1 MTADRVSGALHPD
14 LLASDAHVFVDDV
27 AAPVLDSEDE
37 VHLLRALRLRPGA
50 MVTVS
55 DGRGRWRR
63 CRLGAGGLLEPDGH
77 QIDDPRRAPPVV
89 IAAAIPKGDRLDWM
103 VQKLTEIGAD
113 RIVLM
118 RTDRGVVSWDR
129 AREASALARLAR
141 IVRQAAMQS
150 RRTWLVELPSVRTAF
165 ELAAEPGAALA
176 VPGSMDRP
184 LPSSTV
190 LVGPEGGWTQREIEA
205 SANHVGLG
213 GTVLRVE
220 TAALVACTLLVHAR
234 ASGPIDLSQENHS
247 W

>member
-1 MTADRVSGALHPD
+1 MLHPD
-14 LLASDAHVFVDDV
+14 LLTSDAHVFVGDV
-27 AAPVLDSEDE
+27 RLPVLDADDE
-37 VHLLRALRLRPGA
+37 VHLLRALRLRSGA

-55 DGRGRWRR
+55 DGRGAWRR
-63 CRLGAGGLLEPDGH
+63 CRLGSGVQLQPDGDVV
-77 QIDDPRRAPPVV
+77 IDPRPATPIV

-103 VQKLTEIGAD
+103 VQKLTEIGVD
-113 RIVLM
+113 RIVLL
-118 RTDRGVVSWDR
+118 RTDRGVVSWDPT
-129 AREASALARLAR
+129 REASALARLAR

-150 RRTWLVELPSVRTAF
+150 RRTWLAELSPVRAAR
-165 ELAAEPGAALA
+165 ELAAEPGSAIA
-176 VPGSMDRP
+176 VPGSVVAP
-184 LPSSTV
+184 SPSSTV

-234 ASGPIDLSQENHS
+234 ASGAIDVSRENHS